1 MNLERDAEGNAHI
14 RTLLLEQHLALNVLV
29 ERALAS
35 PSFGREVLVTK
46 RIFIAI
52 VDDQQKFVR
61 HFLLHFD
68 CFVVSDEVKWCR
80 LRVRLRQN
88 ED

>member
-1 MNLERDAEGNAHI
+1 MTIMKEPCPETYVD
-14 RTLLLEQHLALNVLV
+14 TLLLEQHLALNVLV
-29 ERALAS
+29 KRAFAS
-35 PSFGREVLVTK
+35 PSFEREVLVTK

-68 CFVVSDEVKWCR
+68 DLVVPDEMECG
-80 LRVRLRQN
+80 LQN
-88 ED
+88 HG